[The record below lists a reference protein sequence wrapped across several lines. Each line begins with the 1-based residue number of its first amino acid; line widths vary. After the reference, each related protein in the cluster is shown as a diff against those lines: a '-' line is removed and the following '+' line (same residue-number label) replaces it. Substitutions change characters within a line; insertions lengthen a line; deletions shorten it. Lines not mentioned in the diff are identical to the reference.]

1 MDKLLIKR
9 FEDERTTKA
18 GFVGSPGNWRHG
30 SRLSRGPGCGGPTP
44 WNRSALALQL
54 VDAGTTS
61 ISVNPNVVHA
71 AGRLV
76 GLAERRTLVEAAANA
91 RQ

>member
-1 MDKLLIKR
+1 MDKLLFKR
-9 FEDERTTKA
+9 FEDERTTEP
-18 GFVGSPGNWRHG
+18 GFLGSTSNRRHG
-30 SRLSRGPGCGGPTP
+30 SRPSRGPGCGGPTP

>member
-1 MDKLLIKR
+1 MDKLPIIR

-18 GFVGSPGNWRHG
+18 GLFGSTGNWRHG

-44 WNRSALALQL
+44 WNRSAVALQL

-61 ISVNPNVVHA
+61 ISVNPNGVHA
-71 AGRLV
+71 AGRLA
-76 GLAERRTLVEAAANA
+76 GFAERRTLVEAAGDA